1 MPKQRKRYSTEFK
14 ARAAL
19 EVVKAHRSLN
29 ELASEYE
36 VHPNQLMQWK
46 RQLLESLPLLFT
58 DKRSQG
64 EKDQVAREA
73 ELYQQIG
80 QLKVELDCAQWAPE
94 KKAGLLGR

>member
-1 MPKQRKRYSTEFK
+1 MTKQRKRYSSAFK

-36 VHPNQLMQWK
+36 VHPSQLMQWK
-46 RQLLESLPLLFT
+46 RQLLDSLPLVFA
-58 DKRSQG
+58 DKRSKG
-64 EKDQVAREA
+64 EKEQEAREA

-80 QLKVELDCAQWAPE
+80 QLKVELDWLK
-94 KKAGLLGR
+94 KKANVLGR

>member
-1 MPKQRKRYSTEFK
+1 MTKQRKRYSADFK

-19 EVVKAHRSLN
+19 EVVKAHGSLN

-46 RQLLESLPLLFT
+46 RQLLESLPLLFA
-58 DKRSQG
+58 DKRNKE
-64 EKDQVAREA
+64 EKEQAVQEA

-80 QLKVELDCAQWAPE
+80 QLKVELDWIK